1 MSQTPWPSLTAL
13 RSLKQRLL
21 LLTLVTAGLTLVAA
35 GFMLSA
41 IFREHVRQ
49 QFIERQ
55 SAELDQVLAHL
66 EVDAQG
72 RPVLDAGALSD
83 PRWTRPRSGLYW
95 QVDAGGAGGQAG
107 LLRSRSLW
115 DEQLSAPQ
123 DLPADGELHV
133 HEVLGPGQAP
143 LLLIERGLRL
153 DGAPGPWRVMVAA
166 DTGPLAQAAGRFNQA
181 LGAALLGLL
190 LLLVAGALLQ
200 VALGLAP
207 LRRLREALAALRDG
221 RTRRLEGRWP
231 EEVQPLVDDLNGV
244 LDRQAAMLERARAQ
258 AGNLA
263 HALKTPLTVMAQ
275 GAAAAQASSPT
286 APKATQA
293 LAPLVSEQVQVAR
306 RHIDWHLARSRAAA
320 AVGTVGLQAPLRPVV
335 DGLVRV
341 MQRVH
346 AARGIT
352 VEVAVPAGVEA
363 EAALVFAGEA
373 QDLQEM
379 LGNLLDNACKAA
391 RQRVVVRASREGR
404 QLRVTVEDDGPGIP
418 ADRQAEAL
426 RRGGRLDESTPGS
439 GLGLAIVQELAALY
453 GGSLA
458 LDGGSVGAVG
468 SLGGLQATLLLPAV

>member
-1 MSQTPWPSLTAL
+1 MSRPVAPVLTSL

-35 GFMLSA
+35 GVMLSA
-41 IFREHVRQ
+41 IFRDHVRQ

-55 SAELDQVLAHL
+55 SAELDQILAHL

-72 RPVLDAGALSD
+72 RPVLDAGSLSD

-95 QVDAGGAGGQAG
+95 QVDAGGLGGQAG

-115 DEQLSAPQ
+115 DEQLTAPQ
-123 DLPADGELHV
+123 DLPGDGELHV
-133 HEVLGPGQAP
+133 HEVSGPGEVP
-143 LLLIERGLRL
+143 LLLIERRLRL
-153 DGAPGPWRVMVAA
+153 DSAPVPWRVMVAA
-166 DTGPLAQAAGRFNQA
+166 ETAPLVQAAERFNRA

-190 LLLVAGALLQ
+190 LLLVTGALLQ
-200 VALGLAP
+200 VAVGLAP
-207 LRRLREALAALRDG
+207 LGRLREALAALRDG
-221 RTRRLEGRWP
+221 RTRHLDGRWP

-275 GAAAAQASSPT
+275 GAAAAQASSPS
-286 APKATQA
+286 ANQA
-293 LAPLVSEQVQVAR
+293 VQTLAPLVSEQVQLAR

-320 AVGTVGLQAPLRPVV
+320 AVGIVGLQAPLRSGVE
-335 DGLVRV
+335 GLVRV

-346 AARGIT
+346 AARGVSMT
-352 VEVAVPAGVEA
+352 VEADAD
-363 EAALVFAGEA
+363 LVFAGEA

-391 RQRVVVRASREGR
+391 RQRVVVHAVRAGR
-404 QLRVTVEDDGPGIP
+404 QLRVTVDDDGPGIP

-426 RRGGRLDESTPGS
+426 RRGARLDESTPGS

-458 LDGGSVGAVG
+458 LGSSA
-468 SLGGLQATLLLPAV
+468 LGGLQATLVLPAA

>member
-1 MSQTPWPSLTAL
+1 MSRPAVLSLTSL

-21 LLTLVTAGLTLVAA
+21 LLTLVTAGLTLVVA
-35 GFMLSA
+35 GFMLAA

-72 RPVLDAGALSD
+72 RPVLDAGSLSD

-95 QVDAGGAGGQAG
+95 QVDAGGPGGQPG

-115 DEQLSAPQ
+115 DEQLTAPQ

-133 HEVLGPGQAP
+133 HEVAGPGQAP
-143 LLLIERGLRL
+143 LLLIERRLRL
-153 DGAPGPWRVMVAA
+153 DGAPVPWRVMVAA
-166 DTGPLAQAAGRFNQA
+166 ETAPLAQAAERFNRA

-190 LLLVAGALLQ
+190 VLLVAGALLQ

-207 LRRLREALAALRDG
+207 LRGLREALAALREG

-244 LDRQAAMLERARAQ
+244 LDRQTAMLERARAQ

-275 GAAAAQASSPT
+275 GAAAAQASLPAD
-286 APKATQA
+286 APAAQT

-306 RHIDWHLARSRAAA
+306 RHIDWHLARARAAA
-320 AVGTVGLQAPLRPVV
+320 AVGTVGLQAPLRAVV

-346 AARGIT
+346 AARG
-352 VEVAVPAGVEA
+352 VSVAVELEEA
-363 EAALVFAGEA
+363 EIAEKAEEALVFAGEA

-391 RQRVVVRASREGR
+391 RQRVVVRASRAGR
-404 QLRVTVEDDGPGIP
+404 QLRVTVDDDGPGIP

-458 LDGGSVGAVG
+458 LEGS
-468 SLGGLQATLLLPAV
+468 SMGGLQATLRLPAV